1 MTFKPDA
8 PQGLRWDEFAKKVK
22 PSKFLPSPPKSGSS
36 GNYKPAAV
44 PADIH
49 QVYKVCLIA
58 ADQTLAKSICQYPLP
73 MLATI
78 ATILADKE
86 EECQKRGVPPEH
98 LTKAQEAINFLTERM
113 AALTQLV
120 KPDVPPAS
128 ISSLYCDKN
137 GKQASSAMLM
147 DIARGFARRVP
158 MTKLIYMDSDIR
170 PYLAALM
177 IAVLNYHGEILWIPD
192 LLNFQVMPKD

>member
-22 PSKFLPSPPKSGSS
+22 PSKFLPSPPKSNLT
-36 GNYKPAAV
+36 GNYEPVAV

-58 ADQTLAKSICQYPLP
+58 ADKTLAESICQDPLS

-86 EECQKRGVPPEH
+86 EECQK
-98 LTKAQEAINFLTERM
+98 
-113 AALTQLV
+113 
-120 KPDVPPAS
+120 
-128 ISSLYCDKN
+128 
-137 GKQASSAMLM
+137 
-147 DIARGFARRVP
+147 
-158 MTKLIYMDSDIR
+158 
-170 PYLAALM
+170 
-177 IAVLNYHGEILWIPD
+177 
-192 LLNFQVMPKD
+192 